1 MLPHFCKKS
10 SSGICRLNGKD
21 AFAPAAQAD
30 DRMKKYG
37 KNQNNKTKTKK
48 LALLCRF
55 FCIAMSMLFAVQ
67 SVGTFDAKAITLT
80 GSCDECVIPGGMP
93 FGVRLSAGGVLV
105 IRLSG
110 SSPASEA
117 GIMIGD
123 IIERVGQT
131 KIGSVDDFTREIDRS
146 GGKKIGIGILRGKKR
161 INVEL
166 TPTRSD
172 DGHFKSGVWVRDRTA
187 GIGTVTFIMPD
198 THLFAGLGHGI
209 CDPDTGRLF
218 PMSKAAVYLASIGSV
233 RKGKEGSP
241 GELRG
246 YFEGARCGGL
256 LSNTDGGVFGMLSE
270 IPKST
275 HSPIP
280 LADPDKVTTGEAYIL
295 CTLAGNKIGRYSV
308 KIVRI
313 ADREG
318 DTKNFII
325 EVTDKTLL
333 DKTGG
338 IVQGMSGS
346 PIIKDGVLVGAVTHV
361 FVNDPTK
368 GYGIFATNMIKARE
382 KAATFENNAA

>member
-1 MLPHFCKKS
+1 M
-10 SSGICRLNGKD
+10 N
-21 AFAPAAQAD
+21 
-30 DRMKKYG
+30 KYG
-37 KNQNNKTKTKK
+37 NNNNKNNKK
-48 LALLCRF
+48 IASLRRM
-55 FCIAMSMLFAVQ
+55 FCIALSMLFAIQ
-67 SVGTFDAKAITLT
+67 SLGMLDTKVSAQTRSSED
-80 GSCDECVIPGGMP
+80 SVERVIPGGMP
-93 FGVRLSAGGVLV
+93 FGVKLSAGGVLV
-105 IRLSG
+105 IRLSE
-110 SSPASEA
+110 SSPASDA
-117 GIMIGD
+117 GIVMGD

-166 TPTRSD
+166 TPIRSD

-218 PMSKAAVYLASIGSV
+218 PMSKAAVYLASIGAV

-270 IPKST
+270 IPKNT
-275 HSPIP
+275 QSPIA
-280 LADPDKVTTGEAYIL
+280 LADPDEVTTGEAYIL
-295 CTLAGNKIGRYSV
+295 CTISGNKIGRYSV
-308 KIVRI
+308 KIARI
-313 ADREG
+313 VDREG

-325 EVTDKTLL
+325 EVTDKALL

-361 FVNDPTK
+361 FVNDPAK
-368 GYGIFATNMIKARE
+368 GYGIFATNMIKAKE
-382 KAATFENNAA
+382 KSVTSENYAA

>member
-1 MLPHFCKKS
+1 
-10 SSGICRLNGKD
+10 
-21 AFAPAAQAD
+21 
-30 DRMKKYG
+30 MKKYR
-37 KNQNNKTKTKK
+37 KNKNRKNNDDKK

-55 FCIAMSMLFAVQ
+55 FCIALSMLFAVQ
-67 SVGTFDAKAITLT
+67 SVGALDAKALTLT
-80 GSCDECVIPGGMP
+80 DSGDECVIPGGMP
-93 FGVRLSAGGVLV
+93 FGVKLSVGGVLV
-105 IRLSG
+105 IRVSQ
-110 SSPASEA
+110 SSPASDA
-117 GIMIGD
+117 GIVIGD
-123 IIERVGQT
+123 IIERVGDV

-146 GGKKIGIGILRGKKR
+146 GGKKVGIGILRGEKR
-161 INVEL
+161 SNVEL
-166 TPTRSD
+166 IPISSD
-172 DGHFKSGVWVRDRTA
+172 DGHYRSGVWVRDRTA

-218 PMSKAAVYLASIGSV
+218 PMSKAAVYFASIGSV

-270 IPKST
+270 IPKSAQ
-275 HSPIP
+275 SPMP
-280 LADPDKVTTGEAYIL
+280 LAVPDKVTTGEAYIL
-295 CTLAGNKIGRYSV
+295 CTLSGNKIGRYSI

-313 ADREG
+313 VDREG

-333 DKTGG
+333 NKTGG

-368 GYGIFATNMIKARE
+368 GYGIFATNMIKAKE
-382 KAATFENNAA
+382 KAVISENYAA

>member
-1 MLPHFCKKS
+1 
-10 SSGICRLNGKD
+10 
-21 AFAPAAQAD
+21 
-30 DRMKKYG
+30 MKKYR
-37 KNQNNKTKTKK
+37 KNKNRKNNDDKK
-48 LALLCRF
+48 LAQLCRL
-55 FCIAMSMLFAVQ
+55 FCMALSMLFAVQ
-67 SVGTFDAKAITLT
+67 SVGALDAKALTLT
-80 GSCDECVIPGGMP
+80 DSGDECVIPGGMP
-93 FGVRLSAGGVLV
+93 FGVKLSAGGVLV
-105 IRLSG
+105 IRVSQ
-110 SSPASEA
+110 SSPASDA
-117 GIMIGD
+117 GIVIGD
-123 IIERVGQT
+123 IIERVGDV
-131 KIGSVDDFTREIDRS
+131 KIGSVDDLTREIDRS
-146 GGKKIGIGILRGKKR
+146 GGKKVGIGILRGEKR
-161 INVEL
+161 SNVEL
-166 TPTRSD
+166 IPISSD
-172 DGHFKSGVWVRDRTA
+172 DGHYRSGVWVRDRTA

-270 IPKST
+270 IPKSAQ
-275 HSPIP
+275 SPVP

-295 CTLAGNKIGRYSV
+295 CTLSGNKIGRYSI
-308 KIVRI
+308 KIARI
-313 ADREG
+313 VDREG

-361 FVNDPTK
+361 CVNL
-368 GYGIFATNMIKARE
+368 
-382 KAATFENNAA
+382 